1 MKKRFISF
9 VSAIV
14 VAFVAFAQV
23 SEKAVQFTAVQ
34 DEASLAAG
42 KRYIVVAE
50 AEEGLVALSDQYNG
64 TTSYRLQSNV
74 LTVEGGA
81 VVTPVATA
89 VAEENLAVPYVL
101 VLQGAPGE
109 WKLYDEASGKYLHW
123 TSKRAMEL
131 DEEGSVWSISINEN
145 GEAEI
150 VLENQDRVV
159 EQIIDR
165 SIRYGAEEKR
175 FACYADAK
183 SQTAVKLYEPAAS
196 NNFID
201 TYTELALLTET
212 YSSMWTIPAVSEKFF
227 AVQEAGYAIMENP
240 NAASAEDIETLTAAI
255 NETIAYVKAMDAK
268 YNEFKELLYLCY
280 DYQDNSTASSEV
292 TAAFAEMVDLY
303 AGYQWSFPATSVEEF
318 DAMIFELKDASF
330 DYANEATPNDG
341 FEFDCVVYE
350 SAWVGALPADA
361 MATYLYNTSAKAFL
375 GAGNSWG
382 TQGSFTT
389 TGVEWILGG
398 GNNVYTL
405 DGQISNG
412 GNSHYFGGEYT
423 DAAATDFVF
432 ELVGKNLF
440 TLKYGDKYVAYNGT
454 NIVAN
459 VTEVNDGCYWQL
471 VTKAERK
478 GKYDGATE
486 ETPVDATF
494 EISGAN
500 FSRNDGANNAWS
512 GAPYI
517 GNNNNSSAHDNF
529 CAEKWNA
536 GIAEV
541 AQVLHGMPAGL
552 YRLSAQGFYRMGN
565 IEPAATAR
573 AEGTEVLHAK
583 FFANGDSIPVMSV
596 MEECDKLTEGADY
609 PGFGKAPNNMQEA
622 SHYFSAGCYE
632 HSFVFELKEDV
643 DTIKLGV
650 TKTGSVDADWLI
662 FDNFRLEYLGAAN
675 IVVESPWVGT
685 QPENGKTYFLYNPSA
700 KAFLRAANSWGTR
713 ASFGEEAYPIILEGG
728 ANVYALSTTL
738 SFAGKY
744 MRPDLFMDQT
754 KTDFTFK
761 KVGDNL
767 YTIYLAENGYVA
779 YTGVNT
785 VEYSAELTE
794 NCCWQLL
801 TEDAILEQMK
811 QATVENPYA
820 VTALIP
826 GANFGRTDNRNSA
839 WSGSPDLGGA
849 NENFCAEKWNAGI
862 VEVAQVLRN
871 MPAGTYR
878 LSAQGFYRMGDMG
891 PAAEARTN
899 GTEVLNAKFF
909 ANGDSIAIMSVME
922 EAGKLEGV
930 GNSGYTGYGLAPNS
944 MGEASQFFSAGYY
957 EHSLIFTLE
966 AGVDTIKL
974 GATKTGS
981 VDRDWMIFDNFRL
994 EYFGAAGE
1002 ENFLG
1007 NGVITSM
1014 PEGDHYVYYTDAA
1027 GKNHFLNAA
1036 GANNWVVSDAPVAVS
1051 FSAGNTTEDPYA
1063 GYASFMASNGFYM
1076 SNAANSDGS
1085 GAIKTETITG
1095 GNGSKKRTW
1104 ESQVFYKN
1112 AAGKHAIRLTNS
1124 KGTSWGANCF
1134 VNIDPATLAVVS
1146 GQPSLGDAL
1155 YLWEVASVDDP
1166 RFTTEALNGLIEQAE
1181 ALTGACDKDVKAAL
1195 DAAVAAAK
1203 TVEGSDIHAV
1213 KTALE
1218 AAIEEAKASIAEYAV
1233 LYQTIE
1239 KAKSMLVEGIDP
1251 YDDLAEVVD
1260 LAEILHAEGTV
1271 DDENENILA
1280 ELESA
1285 LAAYI
1290 EAIEAYVVADAVANG
1305 TFGDASAASVDGWTQ
1320 VGGAMGKTG
1329 NHNKWTNVNDG
1340 FFEQWQN
1347 TLPDVEIYQ
1356 EISGLPAGTY
1366 TFAAYVVA
1374 CQQSN
1379 DDSHEVSGVNLF
1391 ANSDSVAIHTIN
1403 VDRNAENQ
1411 AIGAE
1416 FVMVTTTIAAGETL
1430 KVGMSVKSTDANW
1443 VVIDNAKLYNFSGE
1457 GYNTANGTGIDEV
1470 ELGEVAGREF
1480 FNAAGVAVD
1489 APVQGITIVKTT
1501 YTNGVVKVSK
1511 VFVK

>member
-1 MKKRFISF
+1 M
-9 VSAIV
+9 
-14 VAFVAFAQV
+14 
-23 SEKAVQFTAVQ
+23 
-34 DEASLAAG
+34 
-42 KRYIVVAE
+42 
-50 AEEGLVALSDQYNG
+50 
-64 TTSYRLQSNV
+64 
-74 LTVEGGA
+74 
-81 VVTPVATA
+81 
-89 VAEENLAVPYVL
+89 
-101 VLQGAPGE
+101 
-109 WKLYDEASGKYLHW
+109 
-123 TSKRAMEL
+123 
-131 DEEGSVWSISINEN
+131 
-145 GEAEI
+145 
-150 VLENQDRVV
+150 
-159 EQIIDR
+159 
-165 SIRYGAEEKR
+165 
-175 FACYADAK
+175 
-183 SQTAVKLYEPAAS
+183 
-196 NNFID
+196 
-201 TYTELALLTET
+201 
-212 YSSMWTIPAVSEKFF
+212 
-227 AVQEAGYAIMENP
+227 
-240 NAASAEDIETLTAAI
+240 
-255 NETIAYVKAMDAK
+255 
-268 YNEFKELLYLCY
+268 
-280 DYQDNSTASSEV
+280 
-292 TAAFAEMVDLY
+292 
-303 AGYQWSFPATSVEEF
+303 
-318 DAMIFELKDASF
+318 
-330 DYANEATPNDG
+330 
-341 FEFDCVVYE
+341 
-350 SAWVGALPADA
+350 
-361 MATYLYNTSAKAFL
+361 
-375 GAGNSWG
+375 
-382 TQGSFTT
+382 
-389 TGVEWILGG
+389 
-398 GNNVYTL
+398 
-405 DGQISNG
+405 
-412 GNSHYFGGEYT
+412 
-423 DAAATDFVF
+423 
-432 ELVGKNLF
+432 
-440 TLKYGDKYVAYNGT
+440 
-454 NIVAN
+454 
-459 VTEVNDGCYWQL
+459 
-471 VTKAERK
+471 
-478 GKYDGATE
+478 
-486 ETPVDATF
+486 
-494 EISGAN
+494 
-500 FSRNDGANNAWS
+500 
-512 GAPYI
+512 
-517 GNNNNSSAHDNF
+517 
-529 CAEKWNA
+529 
-536 GIAEV
+536 
-541 AQVLHGMPAGL
+541 
-552 YRLSAQGFYRMGN
+552 
-565 IEPAATAR
+565 
-573 AEGTEVLHAK
+573 
-583 FFANGDSIPVMSV
+583 
-596 MEECDKLTEGADY
+596 
-609 PGFGKAPNNMQEA
+609 
-622 SHYFSAGCYE
+622 
-632 HSFVFELKEDV
+632 
-643 DTIKLGV
+643 
-650 TKTGSVDADWLI
+650 
-662 FDNFRLEYLGAAN
+662 
-675 IVVESPWVGT
+675 
-685 QPENGKTYFLYNPSA
+685 
-700 KAFLRAANSWGTR
+700 
-713 ASFGEEAYPIILEGG
+713 
-728 ANVYALSTTL
+728 
-738 SFAGKY
+738 
-744 MRPDLFMDQT
+744 
-754 KTDFTFK
+754 
-761 KVGDNL
+761 
-767 YTIYLAENGYVA
+767 
-779 YTGVNT
+779 
-785 VEYSAELTE
+785 
-794 NCCWQLL
+794 
-801 TEDAILEQMK
+801 
-811 QATVENPYA
+811 
-820 VTALIP
+820 
-826 GANFGRTDNRNSA
+826 
-839 WSGSPDLGGA
+839 GGA

-1112 AAGKHAIRLTNS
+1112 GAGKHAIRLTNS

-1218 AAIEEAKASIAEYAV
+1218 AAIEDAKASIAEYAV

-1251 YDDLAEVVD
+1251 YDDLAEVVE
-1260 LAEILHAEGTV
+1260 LAEILYTDGTV
-1271 DDENENILA
+1271 EENTLA
-1280 ELESA
+1280 DLEAA

-1305 TFGDASAASVDGWTQ
+1305 TFGDASAASVEGWTQ
-1320 VGGAMGKTG
+1320 VGGEMGKTG

-1340 FFEQWQN
+1340 FFEQWKN

-1501 YTNGVVKVSK
+1501 YANGVVKVSK

>member
-109 WKLYDEASGKYLHW
+109 WKLYDEASGKFLHW

-131 DEEGSVWSISINEN
+131 DDEGSVWSISINEN

-318 DAMIFELKDASF
+318 DAMIFELKVASF

-412 GNSHYFGGEYT
+412 GNSHYFGGEWT

-440 TLKYGDKYVAYNGT
+440 TLKFGDKYVAYNGT

-459 VTEVNDGCYWQL
+459 VTELNDGCYWQL
-471 VTKAERK
+471 VTKAERQS
-478 GKYDGATE
+478 KYAEASE
-486 ETPVDATF
+486 EEPVDATF

-500 FSRNDGANNAWS
+500 FGRNDGHNSAWS
-512 GAPYI
+512 GSPAL
-517 GNNNNSSAHDNF
+517 GGANENF

-536 GIAEV
+536 GIVEV
-541 AQVLHGMPAGL
+541 SQVLRGMPAGM
-552 YRLSAQGFYRMGN
+552 YRLSAQGFYRMGS
-565 IEPAATAR
+565 IEAAAAAR
-573 AEGTEVLHAK
+573 TEGTEILNAK
-583 FFANGDSIPVMSV
+583 FFANGDSIAMMSV
-596 MEECDKLTEGADY
+596 MEECDKLAEGANY
-609 PGFGKAPNNMQEA
+609 PGFGQAPNSMTEA
-622 SHYFSAGCYE
+622 SHYFSAGYYE
-632 HSFVFELKEDV
+632 HTIEFELAEGI
-643 DTIKLGV
+643 DTIKLGA
-650 TKTGSVDADWLI
+650 TKTGSVDADWMI

-685 QPENGKTYFLYNPSA
+685 LPADGMAAYIYNTSA
-700 KAFLRAANSWGTR
+700 KAFLAAGNSWGTQ
-713 ASFGEEAYPIILEGG
+713 ASFTETGVEWILGG
-728 ANVYALSTTL
+728 GDNVYTL
-738 SFAGKY
+738 DGKISNGGNSHFFNGTY
-744 MRPDLFMDQT
+744 TDGVATDVVLKRVGKNLFT
-754 KTDFTFK
+754 L
-761 KVGDNL
+761 KVGDNYIAYNGTSVVANVAEVNDACYWQFVTKAERQAL
-767 YTIYLAENGYVA
+767 YAT
-779 YTGVNT
+779 
-785 VEYSAELTE
+785 
-794 NCCWQLL
+794 
-801 TEDAILEQMK
+801 
-811 QATVENPYA
+811 ATV
-820 VTALIP
+820 TAPADATFEIS
-826 GANFGRTDNRNSA
+826 GANFGRNDGHNSA
-839 WSGSPDLGGA
+839 WSGSPALGGA

-1260 LAEILHAEGTV
+1260 LAEIFYTDGAVE
-1271 DDENENILA
+1271 ENTLA
-1280 ELESA
+1280 DLEAA
-1285 LAAYI
+1285 LATYI
-1290 EAIEAYVVADAVANG
+1290 EAIEAYVVADAVVNG

-1329 NHNKWTNVNDG
+1329 KHNKWTNVNDG

-1443 VVIDNAKLYNFSGE
+1443 VVIDNAKLYNFGV

>member
-131 DEEGSVWSISINEN
+131 DDEGSVWSISINEN

-165 SIRYGAEEKR
+165 SIRYGADEKR

-318 DAMIFELKDASF
+318 DAMIFELKVASF

-412 GNSHYFGGEYT
+412 GNSHYFGGEWT

-440 TLKYGDKYVAYNGT
+440 TLKFGDKYVAYNGT

-459 VTEVNDGCYWQL
+459 VTELNDGCYWQL
-471 VTKAERK
+471 VTKAERQS
-478 GKYDGATE
+478 KYAEASE
-486 ETPVDATF
+486 EEPVDATF

-500 FSRNDGANNAWS
+500 FGRNDGHNSAWS
-512 GAPYI
+512 GSPAL
-517 GNNNNSSAHDNF
+517 GGANENF

-536 GIAEV
+536 GIVEV
-541 AQVLHGMPAGL
+541 SQVLRGMPAGM
-552 YRLSAQGFYRMGN
+552 YRLSAQGFYRMGS
-565 IEPAATAR
+565 IEAAAAAR
-573 AEGTEVLHAK
+573 TEGTEVLHAK
-583 FFANGDSIPVMSV
+583 FFANGDSVAIMSV
-596 MEECDKLTEGADY
+596 MEECDKLAEGANY
-609 PGFGKAPNNMQEA
+609 PGFGQAPNSMTEA
-622 SHYFSAGCYE
+622 SHYFSAGYYE
-632 HSFVFELKEDV
+632 HTIEFELAEGV
-643 DTIKLGV
+643 DTIKLGA
-650 TKTGSVDADWLI
+650 TKTGSVDADWMI

-685 QPENGKTYFLYNPSA
+685 LPADGMAAYLYNTSA
-700 KAFLRAANSWGTR
+700 KAFLAAGNSWGTQ
-713 ASFGEEAYPIILEGG
+713 ASFTETGVEWILGG
-728 ANVYALSTTL
+728 GDNVYTL
-738 SFAGKY
+738 DGKISNGGNSHFFNGTY
-744 MRPDLFMDQT
+744 TDGVATDVVLKRVGKNLFT
-754 KTDFTFK
+754 L
-761 KVGDNL
+761 KVGDNYIAYNGTSVVANVAEVNDACYWQFVTKAERQAL
-767 YTIYLAENGYVA
+767 YAT
-779 YTGVNT
+779 
-785 VEYSAELTE
+785 
-794 NCCWQLL
+794 
-801 TEDAILEQMK
+801 
-811 QATVENPYA
+811 ATV
-820 VTALIP
+820 TAP
-826 GANFGRTDNRNSA
+826 ADAT
-839 WSGSPDLGGA
+839 WSGSPALGGA

-1036 GANNWVVSDAPVAVS
+1036 GANNWVVSDIPTAVT
-1051 FSAGNTTEDPYA
+1051 FSAGNTKDDPYA
-1063 GYASFMASNGFYM
+1063 SAASFMASNGFYM

-1085 GAIKTETITG
+1085 GAIKTEAITG
-1095 GNGSKKRTW
+1095 GNGANKRTW

-1112 AAGKHAIRLTNS
+1112 GAGKHAIRLTNS

-1166 RFTTEALNGLIEQAE
+1166 RFTTEALNALIEAAE
-1181 ALTGACDKDVKAAL
+1181 ALTGACNKAVKAEL

-1203 TVEGSDIHAV
+1203 EATTVDQVAEV
-1213 KTALE
+1213 KVALE
-1218 AAIEEAKASIAEYAV
+1218 TAIEAVEASIADYAAIAKEVAACEPYLIETATGFDDFAEVVELAVILTEGGDATAETLVELQEAKA
-1233 LYQTIE
+1233 TF
-1239 KAKSMLVEGIDP
+1239 
-1251 YDDLAEVVD
+1251 
-1260 LAEILHAEGTV
+1260 
-1271 DDENENILA
+1271 
-1280 ELESA
+1280 
-1285 LAAYI
+1285 LAAN
-1290 EAIEAYVVADAVANG
+1290 EVADALVNG
-1305 TFGDASAASVDGWTQ
+1305 DFSDGVNSWTGDMA
-1320 VGGAMGKTG
+1320 TG

-1340 FFEQWQN
+1340 FAEKWTAAPG
-1347 TLPDVEIYQ
+1347 TLADMDFYQ

-1366 TFAAYVVA
+1366 TFAAYVNA
-1374 CQQSN
+1374 CQQGN
-1379 DDSHEVSGVNLF
+1379 DDSFEVSGVKVY
-1391 ANSDSVAIHTIN
+1391 ANRDSVAVHTIN
-1403 VDRNAENQ
+1403 IDRDATNR

-1416 FVMVTTTIAAGETL
+1416 LVMVTTTIAEGETL

-1443 VVIDNAKLYNFSGE
+1443 VVMDNAKLYNFGE
-1457 GYNTANGTGIDEV
+1457 GYITADGTGIDEV

-1501 YTNGVVKVSK
+1501 YANGVVKVSK

>member
-9 VSAIV
+9 VSAAM
-14 VAFVAFAQV
+14 VAFVSFAQV

-34 DEASLAAG
+34 DEASLVAG

-64 TTSYRLQSNV
+64 TTSYRLQSDV
-74 LTVEGGA
+74 LTVEDGA
-81 VVTPVATA
+81 VVAPFATT
-89 VAEENLAVPYVL
+89 VSEENQAVPYVL
-101 VLQGAPGE
+101 QLEGAPGE
-109 WKLYDEASGKYLHW
+109 WKLYDEANGKYLHW
-123 TSKRAMEL
+123 TSKRSMEL
-131 DEEGSVWSISINEN
+131 DEEGSVWSITINEN

-150 VLENQDRVV
+150 VLEGQDRVV

-165 SIRYGAEEKR
+165 TLCYGAEGQR
-175 FACYADAK
+175 FACYADPK
-183 SQTAVKLYEPAAS
+183 IQTAVKLYESVMANS
-196 NNFID
+196 FIE
-201 TYTELALLTET
+201 TFAELELLTEA
-212 YSSMWTIPAVSEKFF
+212 YPSMYAIPAVSEKFF
-227 AVQEAGYAIMENP
+227 AVHEAGYAIKDNLL
-240 NAASAEDIETLTAAI
+240 AASDEEIDALSASI
-255 NETIAYVKAMDAK
+255 NEAIAYVKAMDAK
-268 YNEFKELLYLCY
+268 YNEFKDLLLLCY

-292 TAAFAEMVDLY
+292 TAAFAEVVELY
-303 AGYQWSFPATSVEEF
+303 AGYQWSFPAASVEEF
-318 DAMIFELKDASF
+318 DAMIFELKNASF
-330 DYANEATPNDG
+330 DYAAEATPNDG

-389 TGVEWILGG
+389 TGVEWTLGG

-412 GNSHYFGGEYT
+412 GNSHYFGGEWT

-440 TLKYGDKYVAYNGT
+440 TLKFGDKYVAYNGT

-459 VTEVNDGCYWQL
+459 VTELNDGCYWQL
-471 VTKAERK
+471 VTKAERQS
-478 GKYDGATE
+478 KYAEASE
-486 ETPVDATF
+486 EEPADATF

-500 FSRNDGANNAWS
+500 FGRNDGHNSAWS
-512 GAPYI
+512 GSPAL
-517 GNNNNSSAHDNF
+517 GGANENF

-536 GIAEV
+536 GIVEV
-541 AQVLHGMPAGL
+541 SQVLRGMPAGM
-552 YRLSAQGFYRMGN
+552 YRLSAQGFYRMGS
-565 IEPAATAR
+565 IEAAAAAR
-573 AEGTEVLHAK
+573 TEGTEVLNAK
-583 FFANGDSIPVMSV
+583 FFANGDSIAIMSV
-596 MEECDKLTEGADY
+596 MEECDKLAEGANY
-609 PGFGKAPNNMQEA
+609 PGFGQAPNSMTEA
-622 SHYFSAGCYE
+622 SHYFSAGYYE
-632 HSFVFELKEDV
+632 HTIKFELAEGI
-643 DTIKLGV
+643 DTIKLGA
-650 TKTGSVDADWLI
+650 TKTGSVDADWMI

-685 QPENGKTYFLYNPSA
+685 LPADGMAAYIYNTSA
-700 KAFLRAANSWGTR
+700 KAFLGAANSWGTQ
-713 ASFGEEAYPIILEGG
+713 ASFTETGLEWTLGG
-728 ANVYALSTTL
+728 ADNVYTL
-738 SFAGKY
+738 SGTVSNGGDSHFFTGTYTDGAATDVVLKRVGKN
-744 MRPDLFMDQT
+744 LFTM
-754 KTDFTFK
+754 
-761 KVGDNL
+761 KVGDN
-767 YTIYLAENGYVA
+767 YIAYDGTSIVANVAE
-779 YTGVNT
+779 VNDGCYWQFVT
-785 VEYSAELTE
+785 KAER
-794 NCCWQLL
+794 QGKYA
-801 TEDAILEQMK
+801 D
-811 QATVENPYA
+811 ATV
-820 VTALIP
+820 TAPADATFEIS
-826 GANFGRTDNRNSA
+826 GANFGRNDGANSA
-839 WSGSPDLGGA
+839 WSGSPAINGGNA
-849 NENFCAEKWNAGI
+849 HENFCAEKWNAGI

-878 LSAQGFYRMGDMG
+878 LSAQGFYRMGSIEG
-891 PAAEARTN
+891 AAAERTN
-899 GTEVLNAKFF
+899 GTEVLHAKFF
-909 ANGDSIAIMSVME
+909 ANGDSVAIMSVME
-922 EAGKLEGV
+922 ECDKLDEGANYPGFGK
-930 GNSGYTGYGLAPNS
+930 APNS
-944 MGEASQFFSAGYY
+944 MQEASHYFSAGYY

-966 AGVDTIKL
+966 EGVDTIKL

-981 VDRDWMIFDNFRL
+981 VGADWMIFDNFRL

-1014 PEGDHYVYYTDAA
+1014 PEGDHYVYYTDAE

-1036 GANNWVVSDAPVAVS
+1036 GTNNWVVSDVPTAVT

-1134 VNIDPATLAVVS
+1134 VNINPATLAVAS
-1146 GQPSLGDAL
+1146 GQPSLADAL

-1166 RFTTEALNGLIEQAE
+1166 RFTTEALKGLLEQAE

-1203 TVEGSDIHAV
+1203 AVEGSDIHAV

-1218 AAIEEAKASIAEYAV
+1218 AAIEDAKASIAEYAV

-1239 KAKSMLVEGIDP
+1239 KANSMLVEDITP
-1251 YDDLAEVVD
+1251 YDDLAEAVE
-1260 LAEILHAEGTV
+1260 LAEILYTDGTV
-1271 DDENENILA
+1271 EENTLA
-1280 ELESA
+1280 DLEAA

-1290 EAIEAYVVADAVANG
+1290 EAIEAYVVADAVVNG

-1320 VGGAMGKTG
+1320 VGGETGKTG

-1374 CQQSN
+1374 CQQNN
-1379 DDSHEVSGVNLF
+1379 DDSYEVSGVNLF

-1403 VDRNAENQ
+1403 IDRNDANKL
-1411 AIGAE
+1411 AGAE

-1443 VVIDNAKLYNFSGE
+1443 IVMDNAKLYNFGE
-1457 GYNTANGTGIDEV
+1457 GYNTANTTGIDEV

>member
-9 VSAIV
+9 VSAAM
-14 VAFVAFAQV
+14 VAFVSFAQV
-23 SEKAVQFTAVQ
+23 SESAVQFTAVQ
-34 DEASLAAG
+34 DEASLVAG

-50 AEEGLVALSDQYNG
+50 AEEGLVALSDQHNG
-64 TTSYRLQSNV
+64 STSYRLQSDV
-74 LTVEGGA
+74 LTEEEGA
-81 VVTPVATA
+81 VVAPFATA

-101 VLQGAPGE
+101 VLEGAPGE
-109 WKLYDEASGKYLHW
+109 WKLYDEANGKYLHW
-123 TSKRAMEL
+123 TSKRSMEL
-131 DEEGSVWSISINEN
+131 DEEGSVWTISINED

-150 VLENQDRVV
+150 VLAKENQDRVV

-165 SIRYGAEEKR
+165 TLCYGAEGKR
-175 FACYADAK
+175 FACYADPK
-183 SQTAVKLYEPAAS
+183 IQTAVKLYEAS
-196 NNFID
+196 AQNAFYD
-201 TYTELALLTET
+201 VFAELCGLTET
-212 YSSMWTIPAVSEKFF
+212 CTSMWQVSAVEAKFF
-227 AVQEAGYAIMENP
+227 EVQETAWGMNEKLMSLPAEEVIAYTATME
-240 NAASAEDIETLTAAI
+240 A
-255 NETIAYVKAMDAK
+255 TIAYIKEMDAK
-268 YNEFKELLYLCY
+268 YNEYREILFRCY
-280 DYQDNSTASSEV
+280 EYQDNSTAADDIV
-292 TAAFAEMVDLY
+292 AAFAAVVDKY
-303 AGYQWSFPATSVEEF
+303 SQNATATTVEEF
-318 DAMIFELKDASF
+318 DAAIAELKEASLA
-330 DYANEATPNDG
+330 YAFEAIPNEG
-341 FEFDCVVYE
+341 FEFEGVVYVE
-350 SAWVGALPADA
+350 SAWVGTLPADG
-361 MATYLYNTSAKAFL
+361 MATYIYNTNAKAFL
-375 GAGNSWG
+375 GAANSWG
-382 TQGSFTT
+382 TQASFTE
-389 TGVEWILGG
+389 TGLEWTLGG
-398 GNNVYTL
+398 GDNVYTL
-405 DGQISNG
+405 SGTVSNG
-412 GNSHYFGGEYT
+412 GDSHFFTGTYT
-423 DAAATDFVF
+423 DGAATDVVV

-440 TLKYGDKYVAYNGT
+440 TLKVGDNYIAYDGT
-454 NIVAN
+454 SIVAN
-459 VTEVNDGCYWQL
+459 VAEVNDGCYWQF
-471 VTKAERK
+471 VTKAERQAL
-478 GKYDGATE
+478 YATA
-486 ETPVDATF
+486 TVTDPADATF

-500 FSRNDGANNAWS
+500 FGRNDGA
-512 GAPYI
+512 
-517 GNNNNSSAHDNF
+517 
-529 CAEKWNA
+529 
-536 GIAEV
+536 
-541 AQVLHGMPAGL
+541 
-552 YRLSAQGFYRMGN
+552 
-565 IEPAATAR
+565 
-573 AEGTEVLHAK
+573 
-583 FFANGDSIPVMSV
+583 
-596 MEECDKLTEGADY
+596 
-609 PGFGKAPNNMQEA
+609 
-622 SHYFSAGCYE
+622 
-632 HSFVFELKEDV
+632 
-643 DTIKLGV
+643 
-650 TKTGSVDADWLI
+650 
-662 FDNFRLEYLGAAN
+662 
-675 IVVESPWVGT
+675 
-685 QPENGKTYFLYNPSA
+685 
-700 KAFLRAANSWGTR
+700 
-713 ASFGEEAYPIILEGG
+713 
-728 ANVYALSTTL
+728 
-738 SFAGKY
+738 
-744 MRPDLFMDQT
+744 
-754 KTDFTFK
+754 
-761 KVGDNL
+761 
-767 YTIYLAENGYVA
+767 
-779 YTGVNT
+779 
-785 VEYSAELTE
+785 
-794 NCCWQLL
+794 
-801 TEDAILEQMK
+801 
-811 QATVENPYA
+811 
-820 VTALIP
+820 
-826 GANFGRTDNRNSA
+826 NSA
-839 WSGSPDLGGA
+839 WSGSPALDGA

-862 VEVAQVLRN
+862 VEIAQVLRN

-957 EHSLIFTLE
+957 EHSLIFTLG

-1112 AAGKHAIRLTNS
+1112 GAGKHAIRLTNS

-1218 AAIEEAKASIAEYAV
+1218 AAIEDAKASIAEYAV

-1251 YDDLAEVVD
+1251 YDDLAEVVE
-1260 LAEILHAEGTV
+1260 LAEILYTDGTV
-1271 DDENENILA
+1271 EENTLA
-1280 ELESA
+1280 DLEAA

-1305 TFGDASAASVDGWTQ
+1305 TFGDASAASVEGWTQ
-1320 VGGAMGKTG
+1320 VGGEMGKTG

-1340 FFEQWQN
+1340 FFEQWKN

-1457 GYNTANGTGIDEV
+1457 GYNTANGTDIDEV